1 MKFNSRQK
9 DAFAKVLD
17 NIGTANIVAILIGS
31 FIESKVSLMQGIA
44 LLVMSVAFILYATFL
59 RRGDE

>member
-1 MKFNSRQK
+1 
-9 DAFAKVLD
+9 VLD